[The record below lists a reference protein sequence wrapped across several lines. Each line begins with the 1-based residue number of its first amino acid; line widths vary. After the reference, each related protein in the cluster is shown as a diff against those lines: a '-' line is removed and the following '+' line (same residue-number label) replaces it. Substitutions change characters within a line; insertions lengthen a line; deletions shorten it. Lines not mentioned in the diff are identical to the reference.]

1 MRVVSQMLVT
11 PDVHAISLTRVKAHL
26 IIEPRLSLVDAGY
39 RGSRGR
45 IARAITRQGR
55 SIDELARVICTHGHP
70 DHAGGARELAGPGV
84 EIRLHPADAEGLK
97 VGWRAALRRPSRG
110 RIFAAMTP
118 EPPNIVPMVEG
129 EILPVLGGLEVIH
142 TPGHTPGSV
151 CLYGARDRV
160 LFVGDVLQRRLG
172 RVSYA
177 SGLYSDDY
185 AAARRAVERLAALDV
200 EIVVFSHYPPL
211 TVNASATLAELAR
224 RATT

>member
-1 MRVVSQMLVT
+1 MLVS
-11 PDVHAISLTRVKAHL
+11 PDVYAIQLTRVKAHL
-26 IIEPRLSLVDAGY
+26 ILEPTLSLVDAGY
-39 RGSRGR
+39 RGSRSR
-45 IARAITRQGR
+45 IERAISSHDRT
-55 SIDELARVICTHGHP
+55 IDDLVRVICTHGHP
-70 DHAGGARELAGPGV
+70 DHAGGARELAAPGV

-97 VGWRAALRRPSRG
+97 VDWRAAFRRPSRG
-110 RIFAAMTP
+110 RVFAAMTP
-118 EPPNIVPMVEG
+118 EPPNIVPMVDG

-151 CLYGARDRV
+151 CLYGPRDRV
-160 LFVGDVLQRRLG
+160 LFVGDVLQRRFG

-185 AAARRAVERLAALDV
+185 TAARRAVQRLADLDV
-200 EIVVFSHYPPL
+200 ATVVFSHYPPL